1 MTKEL
6 LSGAAIA
13 ITFVAFIP
21 YIRSI
26 RSGATKPH
34 VFTWVIWGFA
44 TFVVF
49 WGQLVAEAGAGAW
62 PTGISGL
69 ITIYVAVL
77 AFTKRGDISISLTDW
92 AFFLAAM
99 TALPLWFLTSD
110 PLWAVVILTLVDI
123 LGYGPTIRKVS
134 KDPYSERLG
143 FYLLMGV
150 RNLVSI
156 AAIERYSLTT
166 LLFPAATAAAI
177 GLLFA
182 VVVRRRLDVNP
193 P

>member
-6 LSGAAIA
+6 LSGIAIV

-21 YIRSI
+21 YVRSI
-26 RSGATKPH
+26 HQGVTKPH

-49 WGQLVAEAGAGAW
+49 WAQLVAEAGAGAW
-62 PTGISGL
+62 PTGISAL
-69 ITIYVAVL
+69 VTIYVALL
-77 AFTKRGDISISLTDW
+77 AYIKRADISINLTDW
-92 AFFLAAM
+92 AFFVGAM

-110 PLWAVVILTLVDI
+110 PLWAVVILTTVDI
-123 LGYGPTIRKVS
+123 LGYGPTIRKVYGN
-134 KDPYSERLG
+134 PYSERVS
-143 FYLLMGV
+143 FFLLMSV

-166 LLFPAATAAAI
+166 LLFPAATAAAV
-177 GLLFA
+177 GLLMA
-182 VVVRRRLDVNP
+182 IVVRRRLVVSSR
-193 P
+193 

>member
-6 LSGAAIA
+6 LSGIAIV
-13 ITFVAFIP
+13 ITFVAFVP

-44 TFVVF
+44 TIVVF
-49 WGQLVAEAGAGAW
+49 GAQLVAGAGAGAW
-62 PTGISGL
+62 PTGISAL
-69 ITIYVAVL
+69 VTIYVALL
-77 AFTKRGDISISLTDW
+77 AFAKRGDVSINRVDW
-92 AFFLAAM
+92 AFFVAAM

-110 PLWAVVILTLVDI
+110 PLWAVVILTSVDI
-123 LGYGPTIRKVS
+123 LGYGPTIRKVHGN
-134 KDPYSERLG
+134 PYSERLG
-143 FYLLMGV
+143 FFLLMGV

-166 LLFPAATAAAI
+166 LLFPAATAAAV
-177 GLLFA
+177 GLLVA
-182 VVVRRRLDVNP
+182 IVVRRRLDVGP
-193 P
+193 R